1 MTQQPE
7 YFGGTPTSQA
17 GYRPPKPKSQSVV
30 SSIWKDFIDNSPIDD
45 AVRGGISA
53 MGAVAGAI
61 DKYAFGNANT
71 TQDFATGISALNA
84 NARAA
89 AAGMSDEARKAQQD
103 ALVEESKA
111 RLAQRSGIGT
121 AGPLALTAA
130 ATEAAWSYGV
140 ARPAATGALL
150 ADPNSPLYKTGTV
163 EQLGPNGETEIV
175 PTEAGFQPGFDLRQ
189 AWNRSED
196 VSFGQAVIGNSLV
209 QSDAL
214 PAINPAGVIV
224 RLGGL
229 DQYDPWSVSDMAD
242 AQDNPFYV
250 FATGSADA
258 GLQFAG
264 PAAFKVA
271 RLSAMERLG
280 LRTTVQGAED
290 LAAYRSD
297 WQRYAAGDR
306 ANNFYGDYVQ
316 NLADA
321 KNLGEIR
328 RNPLVAN
335 LHGIDKGKM
344 ARLLQETTD
353 PNTVNELMLAARG
366 DLDALRSL
374 QAAAPDHV
382 WALSDMNDSLRQ
394 FWYRGE
400 QFRPDGADAER
411 VAQIFDSAIDRD
423 AYFSE
428 VRRMFTSEDGLPR
441 TADAWMPT
449 RYNEQQGGIVWNPLA
464 NWLSKKTTTVVEKTR
479 QAGKK
484 AAYVISESDFEGM
497 PQWLHEASKST
508 YGQPVTRFMHW
519 VGSRQPL
526 GTVSRSGLR
535 PDDLWIELKANM
547 DQVPLFRGT
556 KPLLVDRKIAADG
569 TFQDVYMTPAQY
581 SAVLRQR
588 VSDGIGTGSL
598 QPAWQ
603 AVEDDMVRVMA
614 LNLGVDADRLR
625 GVVAGYRSAMDES
638 YSYMANNKRGY
649 LWDEQAQF
657 IRLSPDSRRALLDA
671 FPTLPIGELYTGLQ
685 SELGTAIRTSMLAD
699 DFAEQLFDVGSKY
712 FRTNVLFRFGY
723 IPKNSIAEPT
733 IASAL
738 AHGTVLASEGLGAT
752 MKNVASNAA
761 ARSKRAAY
769 ALQLDRLAAKL
780 SGKDVPASARQLAK
794 EKRELVRQHI
804 QILED
809 IENMKALHES
819 VMAGRYGPTI
829 SSEYSDEL
837 TGYLSDA
844 QVLLNNIEDALDG
857 RMPEWRQIVPP
868 ANLTDLNVRLRELRA
883 VTGQDD
889 AYVGVLRQEL
899 KDIEDAARD
908 RAKATGSRAR
918 LQGQAD
924 SLQKQIDTIDN
935 QLLKLDQRDGGIGA
949 GAAQSARLME
959 QRDALLERRDSVLK
973 QIDGPFDDDVADFT
987 PNEAARK
994 AHIEAT
1000 LARIDARTVT
1010 GSDGSKIATDP
1021 KIVEKIQRLQNLYD
1035 SIVESYDTPVIDY
1048 SKRLDELDAQLKS
1061 VEAALRK
1068 VQVQQG
1074 EVVAKRQSVRGLRAY
1089 RGSGDGYT
1097 YIWVGDQRIAVPA
1110 AFSDRAYDFGS
1121 GYRAEASAAMTSMQT
1136 FDPSYFASHNMLR
1149 WKLSGGP
1156 RRVTPQMD
1164 TYWDE
1169 LEHVSNRIFRS
1180 EPLIQRI
1187 LQAKPG
1193 MERQAAV
1200 EFLVSPEGQRYQ
1212 KSMGKEYLKKR
1223 ETRASGRPLAN
1234 VDSTAERGVA
1244 SVLMDS
1250 TTQLDDVIR
1259 LVQQYLPDQRVR
1271 DIVAT
1276 REVSSGELQRW
1287 LGGRAD
1293 LKDVVGNE
1301 LVYDPSAAKKVT
1313 AGVNAALERV
1323 WKFMSADIE
1332 DRVARWPFFEREFQY
1347 QLQRRANVLKS
1358 QGMTMTATEANA
1370 LRQGAA
1376 RAALV
1381 ELEKT
1386 FYNIRRY
1393 STPVY
1398 ASRFLLSFPGA
1409 FFNSFYRYGRFAA
1422 KQPERTFIASQ
1433 LYGNMLENMGVDEQ
1447 GNPTGTDLRKA
1458 KYLVIPGTRKNVGD
1472 AGIRIPVASFEG
1484 LAIGAPGLSW
1494 LATMAVS
1501 AAVAN
1506 NPTQEEMLKQAL
1518 GPTFDE
1524 VFPYGITRDPRSVL
1538 LGAYQKELLGAA
1550 ASVDGLKGITGALG
1564 VSDEKFIT
1572 TATQIYA
1579 DSMARWE
1586 RDGSDPRTA
1595 PTYEQALAEARA
1607 FILTTGAIKFVNPL
1621 TTNRPV
1627 PGQLMRDEWYA
1638 TRAAFPP
1645 EREEEAR
1652 AYFLQKYGDWARWYT
1667 QSGSKKT
1674 AYIPATQEAYKRV
1687 YVEYPDL
1694 ASKLYALDVQN
1705 PSMVNLLTI
1714 GTGGEFSEAVSN
1726 FLRGNPLP
1734 GDDNTVYSRMTPE
1747 QFANQVRIDDGYT
1760 WYDENKTK
1768 YDAERARLS
1777 TLRDNANTAAEK
1789 DYYRKWIASTDAAWK
1804 SAVKDYSR
1812 TNDPWAVQRTG
1823 GGSDRAEKAALYLTT
1838 ILRDRKFRAG
1848 PGKAQVWQNIDQFLT
1863 DRDAAKAQ
1871 LAAAKSADEKQ
1882 QIKAAFYEYVQG
1894 QLIADDPDFGGVF
1907 NRYFSSEWV
1916 DE

>member
-1 MTQQPE
+1 MSQQPE
-7 YFGGTPTSQA
+7 YFGGTPTSQT

-45 AVRGGISA
+45 AVRGGMA
-53 MGAVAGAI
+53 ALGTAAGAV
-61 DKYAFGNANT
+61 DKYVFGNMNA
-71 TQDFATGISALNA
+71 TQDFATGVSNLNA
-84 NARAA
+84 GTRAA
-89 AAGMSDEARKAQQD
+89 AAGMSDEQRKAQQD

-111 RLAQRSGIGT
+111 RLAQRGGIGT
-121 AGPLALTAA
+121 TGPLALAA
-130 ATEAAWSYGV
+130 AASEDAWSYGV
-140 ARPAATGALL
+140 ARPASTGALL
-150 ADPNSPLYKTGTV
+150 IDPASPLYKDGTV
-163 EQLGPNGETEIV
+163 EQIGPNGETIIV
-175 PTEAGFQPGFDLRQ
+175 PTQAGVQLSDIGQ

-196 VSFGQAVIGNSLV
+196 VSFAQAAVGNSLV
-209 QSDAL
+209 QS
-214 PAINPAGVIV
+214 PIVNPASVIL
-224 RLGGL
+224 RLGGI

-250 FATGSADA
+250 FTTGSIDT
-258 GLQFAG
+258 GLQFAV
-264 PAAFKVA
+264 PAATRLA

-280 LRTTVQGAED
+280 LRTTIQSADD
-290 LAAYRSD
+290 LAAYRAD
-297 WQRYAAGDR
+297 WQRYTTGDT

-316 NLADA
+316 ELADA
-321 KNLGEIR
+321 KNLGDIR
-328 RNPLVAN
+328 RNPLVSN

-344 ARLLQETTD
+344 TRLLQETSD

-374 QAAAPDHV
+374 QEAAPDHV
-382 WALSDMNDSLRQ
+382 WALADMNDSLRQ
-394 FWYRGE
+394 VWMRGE
-400 QFRPDGADAER
+400 RYLPDEQNAQR
-411 VAQIFDSAIDRD
+411 VAQVFDSAVDRD

-441 TADAWMPT
+441 AAEAWMPT
-449 RYNEQQGGIVWNPLA
+449 RYNEVQGGVVWNPLA

-479 QAGKK
+479 KAGKK
-484 AAYVISESDFEGM
+484 AAYTITESDFEGA
-497 PQWLHEASKST
+497 PQWLHEASRST

-535 PDDLWIELKANM
+535 PDDLWTELKANM
-547 DQVPLFRGT
+547 DSVPIFRGT
-556 KPLLVDRKIAADG
+556 KKILVDRKIAADG
-569 TFQDVYMTPAQY
+569 TFEDIFMTPAQY
-581 SAVLRQR
+581 AAVLRQR
-588 VSDGIGTGSL
+588 VSDGIGTGQL

-603 AVEDDMVRVMA
+603 AVEDDMVKVMA
-614 LNLGVDADRLR
+614 LNLGIDADRLS
-625 GVVAGYRSAMDES
+625 GLVAGYRSAMDES
-638 YSYMANNKRGY
+638 YSYLANNRRGY
-649 LWDEQAQF
+649 LWDEQGQF
-657 IRLSPDSRRALLDA
+657 IRLSPDSRRAMLDA
-671 FPTLPIGELYTGLQ
+671 FPTLPVGELYTGLQ
-685 SELGTAIRTSMLAD
+685 GELSTALRTSMLAD
-699 DFAEQLFDVGSKY
+699 DFAEQIFDVGSKY

-723 IPKNSIAEPT
+723 IPKNSVAEPM

-738 AHGTVLASEGLGAT
+738 AHGTVLTSEGLGAT
-752 MKNVASNAA
+752 MGNIAGNMAN
-761 ARSKRAAY
+761 RSKRAAY
-769 ALQLDRLAAKL
+769 ALQLDRLAARV
-780 SGKDVPASARQLAK
+780 SGKEVSPSARQLAH
-794 EKRELVRQHI
+794 EKRELVRQHVQLI
-804 QILED
+804 ED

-819 VMAGRYGPTI
+819 VMAGKYGPTI
-829 SSEYSDEL
+829 ASDYSDEL

-883 VTGQDD
+883 VTGQDN
-889 AYVGVLRQEL
+889 AYTDLLRSEL

-908 RAKATGSRAR
+908 RAKGFGPRAK
-918 LQGQAD
+918 LQAKAD
-924 SLQKQIDTIDN
+924 SLQKQIDTVDN
-935 QLLKLDQRDGGIGA
+935 QILKLGQKDLTEAGQRQAARLLK
-949 GAAQSARLME
+949 
-959 QRDALLERRDSVLK
+959 QRDALLGQRDETLK
-973 QIDGPFDDDVADFT
+973 KIDGAADDNVPDFT
-987 PNEAARK
+987 PNESSRK
-994 AHIEAT
+994 KHIEGV
-1000 LARIDARTVT
+1000 LGRIDSRKKT
-1010 GSDGSKIATDP
+1010 GSDGTIEAVDP
-1021 KIVEKIQRLQNLYD
+1021 AIVEKIQRLQNLYD
-1035 SIVESYDTPVIDY
+1035 DIIESYDTPVIDY
-1048 SKRLDELDAQLKS
+1048 SKRLDELDRQLKS
-1061 VEAALRK
+1061 VEGALRK
-1068 VQVQQG
+1068 VQTQQG
-1074 EVVAKRQSVRGLRAY
+1074 EVVAKRQAVRGIRAY

-1156 RRVTPQMD
+1156 REVTPQMD

-1169 LEHVSNRIFRS
+1169 LEHVANRIFRS

-1187 LQAKPG
+1187 LEAKPG

-1212 KSMGKEYLKKR
+1212 KSMGKEYLKVR
-1223 ETRASGRPLAN
+1223 ESRAQGRPLAN
-1234 VDSTAERGVA
+1234 VDGTKAPRGVS

-1259 LVQQYLPDQRVR
+1259 LVQQYFPDQRVR
-1271 DIVAT
+1271 DIIAT
-1276 REVSSGELQRW
+1276 REVGAGELQRW
-1287 LGGRAD
+1287 LGSRDD
-1293 LKDVVGNE
+1293 LKAVVGNE
-1301 LVYDPSAAKKVT
+1301 LVYDPSAAKKVS
-1313 AGVNAALERV
+1313 AGFNAALERV

-1332 DRVARWPFFEREFQY
+1332 DRVARWPFFDREFQY
-1347 QLQRRANVLKS
+1347 QLQRRSNVLKS
-1358 QGMTMTATEANA
+1358 QGMKMTATEANA

-1447 GNPTGTDLRKA
+1447 GNPTGRDIRKA
-1458 KYLVIPGTRKNVGD
+1458 KYLVIPGTRSSVED
-1472 AGIRIPVASFEG
+1472 AGIRIPTASFEG

-1506 NPTQEEMLKQAL
+1506 NPTQEEILKEAL
-1518 GPTFDE
+1518 GQNYDE
-1524 VFPYGITRDPRSVL
+1524 VFPYGITRDARTVL
-1538 LGAYQKELLGAA
+1538 LGAYQKELLSAA
-1550 ASVDGLKGITGALG
+1550 SSVDGLKGITGALG
-1564 VSDEKFIT
+1564 VSDERFIS

-1595 PTYEQALAEARA
+1595 PTYKGALAEARA
-1607 FILTTGAIKFVNPL
+1607 FILATAAVKFANPMS
-1621 TTNRPV
+1621 TNRPV

-1638 TRAAFPP
+1638 VRAAFPP
-1645 EREEEAR
+1645 EREDEAR
-1652 AYFLQKYGDWARWYT
+1652 TYFMQKYGDWARWYT
-1667 QSGSKKT
+1667 QSGSKKS
-1674 AYIPATQEAYKRV
+1674 AYIPSTQEAYKRV

-1705 PSMVNLLTI
+1705 PSMVSLLTV

-1726 FLRGNPLP
+1726 FLRSNPLP
-1734 GDDNTVYSRMTPE
+1734 GDDNAVYSRMTPE
-1747 QFANQVRIDDGYT
+1747 QFANQVRVDDGYN
-1760 WYDENKTK
+1760 WYDANKTM

-1789 DYYRKWIASTDAAWK
+1789 DYYRKWISSTDAKWK
-1804 SAVKDYSR
+1804 QTVSQYKES
-1812 TNDPWAVQRTG
+1812 NLPWAAARTG
-1823 GGSDRAEKAALYLTT
+1823 SSTDRAEKASLYLTA
-1838 ILRDRKFRAG
+1838 ILQDDTFRNG
-1848 PGKAQVWQNIDQFLT
+1848 PGRSQVWQAIDQFLA
-1863 DRDAAKAQ
+1863 DRVSAKAQ
-1871 LAAAKSADEKQ
+1871 LTAAKNTDEKQ
-1882 QIKAAFYEYVQG
+1882 RIKAAFYEYVQG
-1894 QLIADDPDFGGVF
+1894 ELVAGNPDFGGVF

-1916 DE
+1916 DD